1 MSASAN
7 ALANQ
12 LEAKFPGGANEIKIL
27 GASAPHVEL
36 ANVRKGKKKLAD
48 LGWIPSENAEILDK
62 RLELA
67 NAEKFDRTKKEDREE
82 LSRMI
87 AESYQDEQRAKE
99 LNAYRVFE
107 LTNDVLASTFALSA
121 FQSVNLSADEL
132 PMIKRP
138 QSFLYNKFTVR
149 SIGQDGGAKQDQWR
163 TTGAAQTM
171 EVELISTDK
180 IEYPLYDIQTG
191 NIEVFDDINRKLQ
204 YDLEMYIDKLA
215 QDNIDAA
222 KMTSGLRD
230 LLNIHPLIDATNIP
244 DTNYLDLNTLY
255 PGNAKKLTIQ
265 KLKHILNHI
274 AMFGSVGGAD
284 EQFSLSSIILSPQ
297 NIRDPWDFTDLVF
310 PTNPTSATRDVEPS
324 GTIPTPTRES
334 IYNTGMFTSAW
345 GFNFNWMPN
354 PRIAKGRMYA
364 MTNRPIGWLFTKT
377 EFDKVLRWE
386 GPDQVEYNYGQV
398 LMQRCLKFVMPDLWR
413 SRILIIDL

>member
-1 MSASAN
+1 MPASAN
-7 ALANQ
+7 QLANQ
-12 LEAKFPGGANEIKIL
+12 LESKYPGDASQIKIL
-27 GASAPHVEL
+27 GASAPHIEL

-48 LGWIPSENAEILDK
+48 LGWIPTENAEILDA
-62 RLELA
+62 RLEMA
-67 NAEKFDRTKKEDREE
+67 NANKFDRSKKEDREE
-82 LSRMI
+82 LSKLI
-87 AESYQDEQRAKE
+87 AESYHNPERARE

-107 LTNDVLASTFALSA
+107 LTNDVLASPFALSA
-121 FQSVNLSADEL
+121 FQSINLSADEL
-132 PMIKRP
+132 PMIMRP
-138 QSFLYNKFTVR
+138 QSFLYNRFTVR

-163 TTGAAQTM
+163 TTGAAETM

-191 NIEVFDDINRKLQ
+191 NINVFDDINRKLQ
-204 YDLEMYIDKLA
+204 YDLEMHIDKLA
-215 QDNIDAA
+215 QDNIDSAA
-222 KMTSGLRD
+222 MTSGLRD
-230 LLNIHPLIDATNIP
+230 LLNVHPLIDETNIP
-244 DTNYLDLNTLY
+244 DTNYLNLNTLF
-255 PGNAKKLTIQ
+255 PGNAGKLTIQ
-265 KLKHILNHI
+265 KLKYILNHI

-284 EQFSLSSIILSPQ
+284 EQFSLASIILSPQ
-297 NIRDPWDFTDLVF
+297 NIRDPWDFTDLTYETAPNAVL
-310 PTNPTSATRDVEPS
+310 PKDTV
-324 GTIPTPTRES
+324 PTPTRES

-354 PRIAKGRMYA
+354 PRISKGRMYA
-364 MTNRPIGWLFTKT
+364 MTNKPIGWLFTKT